1 MGGSKCQV
9 KRQRDRITR
18 ERRREKKG
26 KRNTEKKEIED
37 IGRHGGGELSEHPIL
52 EE

>member
-1 MGGSKCQV
+1 MSGKEAERPDHQR
-9 KRQRDRITR
+9 KRW
-18 ERRREKKG
+18 REKKG
-26 KRNTEKKEIED
+26 KRNMEKREIED